1 MIKGLAM
8 LENQVASV
16 KLVNAEAG
24 LRWDKMDVM
33 TGYYMGTREAWT
45 YAWIEHGEQRQVTW
59 GCRMADESF
68 EDKTISEKAT

>member
-24 LRWDKMDVM
+24 PRWEKMDVM
-33 TGYYMGTREAWT
+33 TGYYRGAREAWT
-45 YAWIEHGEQRQVTW
+45 YAWIEHGEHAETSYS
-59 GCRMADESF
+59 GLKDG
-68 EDKTISEKAT
+68 